1 MNTKILIGLVVVCA
15 FVAYS
20 EASVGQQLAKV
31 GERVEIEI
39 AKGAKA
45 LARTTKAGKQIFNF
59 SGPNAGVF
67 VDEKG
72 KKIDSSNYELK
83 KDVLIIK
90 KATAADSGAYE
101 KEPNPP
107 VGHTPG
113 AVLQLTVQ

>member
-1 MNTKILIGLVVVCA
+1 MSFKVLIALIAIVVFA
-15 FVAYS
+15 
-20 EASVGQQLAKV
+20 EAQLAQQLAKS
-31 GERVEIEI
+31 GEKVEIDI

-45 LARTTKAGKQIFNF
+45 LARTNHAGVTQVMNF

-72 KKIDSSNYELK
+72 KKVDSSNYELK

-90 KATAADSGAYE
+90 KVTAADGGSYR

-107 VGHTPG
+107 VGHFPG
-113 AVLQLTVQ
+113 PVLELTIQ